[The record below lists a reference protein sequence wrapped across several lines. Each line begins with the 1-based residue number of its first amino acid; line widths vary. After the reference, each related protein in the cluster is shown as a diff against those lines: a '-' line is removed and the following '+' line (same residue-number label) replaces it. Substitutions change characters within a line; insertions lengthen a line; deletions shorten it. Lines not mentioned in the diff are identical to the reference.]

1 MSKWEVRADK
11 DKVGTW
17 RCEYSGYKKMSREKG
32 GETKS
37 TGNGP
42 EDSSRSG
49 EVIPSDT

>member
-1 MSKWEVRADK
+1 M
-11 DKVGTW
+11 VGIL
-17 RCEYSGYKKMSREKG
+17 RCEHNGYKTMSREKG

-42 EDSSRSG
+42 EDSSGSG